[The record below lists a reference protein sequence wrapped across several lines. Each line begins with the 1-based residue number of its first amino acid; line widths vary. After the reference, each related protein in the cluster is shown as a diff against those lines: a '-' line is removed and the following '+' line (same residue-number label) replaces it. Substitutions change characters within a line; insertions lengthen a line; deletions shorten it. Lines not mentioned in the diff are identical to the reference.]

1 MLWQLRH
8 RGGVATRK
16 VEEGSSVAAHGG
28 RSKAWACAVALL
40 AAGTAGLSGLAM
52 AGPASAQRPPI
63 RHIVVLYLEIH
74 SFDNLLGYWCKH
86 HRGRCPD
93 GGMPSSVRLSDNSVV
108 TPGVMPDIVPVVSH
122 SVAAQQVAV
131 DAGKMDGWEKLKGC
145 TAKTGYACIGGYTPA
160 QVPNLAALAHR
171 FAISDRTFSMADSP
185 SWGGHLYAVMGSLD
199 GFEGG
204 NPFPAPGVPPGPGWG
219 CDSKRITPWK
229 APDGAV
235 QRVPSCVPDYSLGLP
250 NGGAFMPT
258 PAEHAPTIL
267 DRLHHAGLSW
277 RIYGEPTPTSSTGPI
292 AGGYGWDIC
301 PSFADCLY
309 THQKADNVPSSTFVR
324 AARSGKLPN
333 FALVTPGGKDAASS
347 EHNGFSI
354 TAGDDWLGQ
363 VASPLVIISPYA
375 RRSYT
380 DTTATTFAG
389 ILAYTEHN
397 FGLTPLG
404 VNDKR
409 AYAFGKA
416 FNYSQTPLLPVRV
429 VYRPWPRDAYHV
441 NMREANQDS

>member
-52 AGPASAQRPPI
+52 AGR
-63 RHIVVLYLEIH
+63 
-74 SFDNLLGYWCKH
+74 
-86 HRGRCPD
+86 
-93 GGMPSSVRLSDNSVV
+93 
-108 TPGVMPDIVPVVSH
+108 
-122 SVAAQQVAV
+122 
-131 DAGKMDGWEKLKGC
+131 EKLKGC

-258 PAEHAPTIL
+258 PAEH
-267 DRLHHAGLSW
+267 
-277 RIYGEPTPTSSTGPI
+277 
-292 AGGYGWDIC
+292 
-301 PSFADCLY
+301 
-309 THQKADNVPSSTFVR
+309 
-324 AARSGKLPN
+324 
-333 FALVTPGGKDAASS
+333 
-347 EHNGFSI
+347 
-354 TAGDDWLGQ
+354 
-363 VASPLVIISPYA
+363 
-375 RRSYT
+375 
-380 DTTATTFAG
+380 
-389 ILAYTEHN
+389 
-397 FGLTPLG
+397 
-404 VNDKR
+404 
-409 AYAFGKA
+409 
-416 FNYSQTPLLPVRV
+416 
-429 VYRPWPRDAYHV
+429 
-441 NMREANQDS
+441 